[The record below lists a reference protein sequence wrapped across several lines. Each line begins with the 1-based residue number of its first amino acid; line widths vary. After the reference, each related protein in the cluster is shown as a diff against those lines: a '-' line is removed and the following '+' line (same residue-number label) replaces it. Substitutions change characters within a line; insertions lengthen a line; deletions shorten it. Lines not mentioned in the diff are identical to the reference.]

1 MERADCYESINPK
14 NVMKKFMVCL
24 TLACLASL
32 PLARAGEGKSSV
44 PNKAARADKA
54 KVTSNNK
61 ATCSEKAG
69 CGGIEISSSSQTT
82 CTEKSAC
89 CEKEK
94 VARKVAKPDEK
105 GATFLVKR

>member
-1 MERADCYESINPK
+1 
-14 NVMKKFMVCL
+14 MKKFIVCL

-32 PLARAGEGKSSV
+32 PLAQAGEGKST
-44 PNKAARADKA
+44 NKAANADKA
-54 KVTSNNK
+54 KVSSSAKT
-61 ATCSEKAG
+61 TCSEKTG
-69 CGGIEISSSSQTT
+69 CSGIEVSSSAKTA

-89 CEKEK
+89 CENEK

>member
-1 MERADCYESINPK
+1 
-14 NVMKKFMVCL
+14 MKKLIVCL

-32 PLARAGEGKSSV
+32 PLAQAGEGKSSKT
-44 PNKAARADKA
+44 NKAVSAGKA
-54 KVTSNNK
+54 KVTTSANSS
-61 ATCSEKAG
+61 CSEKAG
-69 CGGIEISSSSQTT
+69 CGSLEVSSSQSS
-82 CTEKSAC
+82 CTEKSSC

>member
-1 MERADCYESINPK
+1 
-14 NVMKKFMVCL
+14 MKKLIVCF

-32 PLARAGEGKSSV
+32 TVARAGEGKST
-44 PNKAARADKA
+44 NKAAGADKA
-54 KVTSNNK
+54 RVTSSAK
-61 ATCSEKAG
+61 TTCSEKAG
-69 CGGIEISSSSQTT
+69 CSGNEVSSNAKTA
-82 CTEKSAC
+82 CTEKSSC